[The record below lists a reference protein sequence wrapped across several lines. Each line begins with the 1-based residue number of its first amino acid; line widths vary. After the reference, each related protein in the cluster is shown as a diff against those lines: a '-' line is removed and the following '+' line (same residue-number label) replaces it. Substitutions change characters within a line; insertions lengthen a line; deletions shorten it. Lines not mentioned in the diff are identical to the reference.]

1 MTDYEVI
8 KSLEFLKSIELK
20 DLQGLNTK
28 CTVTLYD
35 LYFTDFD
42 VIEQYIK
49 EQTKKNEP
57 KKKWRIHFRNDHRR
71 KTRPTNDPVKYFESH
86 HRMIVYWQDKWFPA
100 TLTNLK
106 TKKWAVIE
114 KLPTTEEL
122 EKLTK
127 ELSEV

>member
-1 MTDYEVI
+1 MQDVI
-8 KSLEFLKSIELK
+8 KSLEFLKGIELK
-20 DLQGLNTK
+20 DLQGLNSKYTK
-28 CTVTLYD
+28 TLYN
-35 LYFTDFD
+35 LFFTDFD

-49 EQTKKNEP
+49 EQIKKNEP
-57 KKKWRIHFRNDHRR
+57 KKKWRIHFRNDRIKSR
-71 KTRPTNDPVKYFESH
+71 SIDNPVNYFEAH
-86 HRMIVYWQDKWFPA
+86 KHFIAYWQDDFFPA

-114 KLPTTEEL
+114 KLPTQEEL

>member
-1 MTDYEVI
+1 MTTNEVI
-8 KSLEFLKSIELK
+8 NSLEFLKGIELK

-28 CTVTLYD
+28 YTVTLYN

-49 EQTKKNEP
+49 EQIKNNEP
-57 KKKWRIHFRNDHRR
+57 KKKWRIHFRNDHRKR
-71 KTRPTNDPVKYFESH
+71 RSIDNPVNYFESH
-86 HRMIVYWQDKWFPA
+86 HSMIVYWQDKWFPA
-100 TLTNLK
+100 TLENLK